1 MLTYHFHILFFFL
14 RVLALENTVKRP
26 PPGPLQPLLAL
37 WLPPEHLTGRGL
49 SLFIE
54 GKAMPSLW
62 FLRAART
69 LVKNSQHR
77 SERALTDPKLG
88 TACNC
93 PSYFPCVVGILY
105 SFHSWLATGIS
116 IVPSLVEQT
125 ASHGCLFTGAS
136 ESLKACYIFV

>member
-62 FLRAART
+62 FL
-69 LVKNSQHR
+69 
-77 SERALTDPKLG
+77 
-88 TACNC
+88 
-93 PSYFPCVVGILY
+93 
-105 SFHSWLATGIS
+105 
-116 IVPSLVEQT
+116 
-125 ASHGCLFTGAS
+125 
-136 ESLKACYIFV
+136 